1 MVQEQQLVTILCSL
15 VCNKASCHYYFCKN
29 MEKLGLAWPSLLQIP
44 TLVEGASHCLTK
56 AGTSQEPQ

>member
-1 MVQEQQLVTILCSL
+1 MVQEQQLVAILCSL

-29 MEKLGLAWPSLLQIP
+29 MEKLGLAWSSLLQIP
-44 TLVEGASHCLTK
+44 TLVEGASHCLAK